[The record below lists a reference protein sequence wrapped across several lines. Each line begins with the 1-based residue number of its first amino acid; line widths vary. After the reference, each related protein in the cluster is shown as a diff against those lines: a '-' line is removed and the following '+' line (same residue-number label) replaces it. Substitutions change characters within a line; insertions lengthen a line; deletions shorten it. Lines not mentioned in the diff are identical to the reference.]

1 MADKT
6 IREFEGPKTG
16 SPRRRA
22 VSYDPGKRVSSLF
35 PEILH
40 GSIIAARLAARPR

>member
-16 SPRRRA
+16 SRA
-22 VSYDPGKRVSSLF
+22 VSYDPAKRVSSLF